1 MECGPGPWVWIVDEC
16 DGPVPPEQVRKSAS
30 PRGEEET
37 NLVILGRGRRRRPR
51 KMSRDLVEVDGNV
64 MVKATLLK
72 AVSMAAGTFKEESS
86 GQNQTSPPV
95 SFAPARD
102 LALRRTQL
110 ILVAEDNKVNQV
122 VIQQQLKALGYTSDV
137 VSHGRE
143 ALERFAGGDYALVIT
158 DLQMPEMDGY
168 ELTAA
173 IRALEKGMGRE
184 PVPIVALTANALKDE
199 ADRCQS
205 VGMNDYLTKPAGVA
219 DVKAVLEKWLPAAE
233 VEEET
238 VAG

>member
-1 MECGPGPWVWIVDEC
+1 
-16 DGPVPPEQVRKSAS
+16 
-30 PRGEEET
+30 
-37 NLVILGRGRRRRPR
+37 
-51 KMSRDLVEVDGNV
+51 MSRDLVEVDGNV
-64 MVKATLLK
+64 MVRRTCLN
-72 AVSMAAGTFKEESS
+72 AVSMAAGTFSEEAA
-86 GQNQTSPPV
+86 GEIAPAPPV

-122 VIQQQLKALGYTSDV
+122 VIQQQLKSLGYVAEV
-137 VSHGRE
+137 VAHGRE
-143 ALERFAGGDYALVIT
+143 ALERFAGGSYALVIT

-199 ADRCQS
+199 AARCQN
-205 VGMNDYLTKPAGVA
+205 VGMNDYLAKPAGVA
-219 DVKAVLEKWLPAAE
+219 DVKAVLEKWLPAVENAE
-233 VEEET
+233 DP
-238 VAG
+238 AAI